1 MINLSQADIFNDNL
15 KTLHDASYDK
25 DNNQYMTNSTFP
37 AIDFDDVKLSYV
49 LSNSTISSAN
59 MRSNDALVILDS
71 VNGKFLFIEFK
82 NGDIQSNHK
91 KEEIRC
97 KITESLLIFN
107 DIINETLTFDRNSV
121 NYILVYNKGNNPKFQ
136 DQRTSSLTKIAT
148 SIGATANMTY
158 LINGFDRY
166 RAYFHD
172 IKTINETEFSVIVN
186 QLQTNTYI
194 F

>member
-1 MINLSQADIFNDNL
+1 MTNLSQVSIFNNNL
-15 KTLHDASYDK
+15 KTLHDTSYDE

-97 KITESLLIFN
+97 KIAESLLIFN

>member
-71 VNGKFLFIEFK
+71 VNGKLF
-82 NGDIQSNHK
+82 
-91 KEEIRC
+91 
-97 KITESLLIFN
+97 
-107 DIINETLTFDRNSV
+107 
-121 NYILVYNKGNNPKFQ
+121 
-136 DQRTSSLTKIAT
+136 
-148 SIGATANMTY
+148 
-158 LINGFDRY
+158 
-166 RAYFHD
+166 
-172 IKTINETEFSVIVN
+172 
-186 QLQTNTYI
+186 
-194 F
+194 